1 MDENGDGFLDL
12 GELAEVLKIIDP
24 GNPRRNTNLW
34 HLMDKLDTQLPY
46 GRVQVSARLCA
57 VSQLHNVAS
66 VYCCGRAVVLVRF
79 SRMAA

>member
-1 MDENGDGFLDL
+1 MDENRDGFLDL

-57 VSQLHNVAS
+57 V
-66 VYCCGRAVVLVRF
+66 
-79 SRMAA
+79 